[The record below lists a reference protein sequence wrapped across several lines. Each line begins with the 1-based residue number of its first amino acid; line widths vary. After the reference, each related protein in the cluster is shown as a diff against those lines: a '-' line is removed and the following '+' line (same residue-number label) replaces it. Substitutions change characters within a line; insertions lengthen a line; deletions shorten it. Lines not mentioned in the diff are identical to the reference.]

1 MIRPTVAPPEPLC
14 LVAGADAT
22 YALPLAV
29 TLHSAL
35 RHLNRDRA
43 VEVIIA
49 DGGLGNQN
57 RDRIVAT
64 LRRAHPKATILF
76 VTPSMERLAGLN
88 SGIYSPSS
96 YLRLLTPEF
105 VGAHQQRVLYLD
117 SDILVT
123 DDLAPLWDFDMAG
136 LPLWAV
142 QNFSDGSHGRAL
154 RKALAERGQSDDCL
168 YFNSGVLLI
177 NLPVW
182 RAEAVSERA
191 FAFLDHH
198 SQTLSFPDQDAL
210 NIAVAARWGQLD
222 PRWNI
227 QISNLGIVP
236 RLAPPSQGAADAD
249 AMRALRGICHFTV
262 AKPWQ
267 RAYTGKLAAAWQA
280 EALRLGW
287 QNPLV
292 ALPETLR
299 LLLRQALSRNCTRL
313 HRRIG
318 WPKAQA

>member
-1 MIRPTVAPPEPLC
+1 MIRPAAPRPEPLC
-14 LVAGADAT
+14 IVAGADAS

-35 RHLNRDRA
+35 RHLSRDRA
-43 VEVIIA
+43 VAVIIA
-49 DGGLGNQN
+49 DGGLGAPN
-57 RDRIVAT
+57 RDRIAAR
-64 LRRAHPKATILF
+64 LERAHPRATVRF
-76 VTPSMERLAGLN
+76 VTPSMARLDGLN

-96 YLRLLTPEF
+96 YLRLLIPDF
-105 VGAHQQRVLYLD
+105 VGADQQRVLYLD

-142 QNFSDGSHGRAL
+142 QNFSDGSHWDQLRQTRAEL
-154 RKALAERGQSDDCL
+154 NLPADSL

-182 RAEAVSERA
+182 RAGALSDRA
-191 FAFLDHH
+191 FAFLDRH

-210 NIAVAARWGQLD
+210 NIVAAGRWGRLD

-227 QISNLGIVP
+227 QTSNLGIVP
-236 RLAPPSQGAADAD
+236 QLARPSLAPADTAAL
-249 AMRALRGICHFTV
+249 RALRGICHFTV
-262 AKPWQ
+262 GKPWQ
-267 RAYTGKLAAAWQA
+267 AAYSGKLAAAWQV

-287 QNPLV
+287 ESPLTAV
-292 ALPETLR
+292 PETLH
-299 LLLRQALSRNCTRL
+299 LLARQALLRTRLGL

-318 WPKAQA
+318 WPRAQA